1 MTSAMDLPRLVGLK
15 THVSDLAKSHDFWRW
30 HFGLL
35 PDGPKDALRY
45 RLGDVVWEQLQ
56 DGQFCGTRG
65 PHGVMPVF
73 GIDDFGRARGY
84 LMSHDIPV
92 VFEEMLPGLNL
103 LVFLDPDSN
112 PFELA
117 QETDPDEWRI
127 SQRKA
132 LRTKRRQD
140 GPQAEPVALHGVTE
154 LTIYSHDITA
164 SVKFYRDVIGLPVG
178 LAYFAHVHLAAE
190 NVPVVL
196 RNAVAMQGPPANSW
210 HGTGFCCQRSDPAG
224 GKMPAGGVGAETPV
238 FRSFGCAGSGGHSP
252 AIRRL
257 GGIVSRAPSIFYR
270 KFYVCVIWR
279 EILSWGILY
288 RVQAGSHMM
297 FSSRNIYATSECNEA
312 S

>member
-1 MTSAMDLPRLVGLK
+1 MDLPRLVGLK
-15 THVSDLAKSHDFWRW
+15 THVSDLAKSHDFWRR

-140 GPQAEPVALHGVTE
+140 APQAEPVALHGVTE

-196 RNAVAMQGPPANSW
+196 RTTRWRCKARQQI
-210 HGTGFCCQRSDPAG
+210 HGTEPVFAVKDLTLLAEKCQRAGLEPKRLSSGVLAVRDP
-224 GKMPAGGVGAETPV
+224 VGIPLQFV
-238 FRSFGCAGSGGHSP
+238 
-252 AIRRL
+252 
-257 GGIVSRAPSIFYR
+257 VSEES
-270 KFYVCVIWR
+270 
-279 EILSWGILY
+279 
-288 RVQAGSHMM
+288 
-297 FSSRNIYATSECNEA
+297 
-312 S
+312 

>member
-1 MTSAMDLPRLVGLK
+1 MGENQKPDESLAMNLPRLVGLK
-15 THVSDLAKSHDFWRW
+15 TYVSDLATSRDFWRR

-35 PDGPKDALRY
+35 PADSQNTLQY
-45 RLGDVVWEQLQ
+45 ELGDVVWEHLP
-56 DGQFCGTRG
+56 GGKFCGTRG

-92 VFEEMLPGLNL
+92 VFEEMLPGVNL

-117 QETDPDEWRI
+117 QETDPDVWRI

-140 GPQAEPVALHGVTE
+140 APQAEPVILRGVTE
-154 LTIYSHDITA
+154 LTVYPHNITA
-164 SVKFYRDVIGLPVG
+164 SVKFYRDVVGLPVG

-196 RNAVAMQGPPANSW
+196 RTTRWQCKAPGQPHGSEPIFSVDDLGALTGRLQKAGFQPAE
-210 HGTGFCCQRSDPAG
+210 R
-224 GKMPAGGVGAETPV
+224 
-238 FRSFGCAGSGGHSP
+238 GSG
-252 AIRRL
+252 
-257 GGIVSRAPSIFYR
+257 VSVRDP
-270 KFYVCVIWR
+270 V
-279 EILSWGILY
+279 GILVHF
-288 RVQAGSHMM
+288 RQA
-297 FSSRNIYATSECNEA
+297 
-312 S
+312 